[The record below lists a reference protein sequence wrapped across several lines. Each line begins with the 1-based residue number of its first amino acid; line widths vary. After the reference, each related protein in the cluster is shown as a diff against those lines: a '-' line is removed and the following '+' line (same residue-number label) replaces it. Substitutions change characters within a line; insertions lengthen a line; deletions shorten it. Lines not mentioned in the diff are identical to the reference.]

1 MGHTRAER
9 HGVKLSGY
17 RSRRTGTYGVLER
30 KGERWKKDRAGGSAE
45 NMRFT
50 ADSVNVDCQMNH
62 SPSRPDVLLVSP
74 PRPDWRVHGAANVFS
89 QEKSSRSDSSGITR
103 GAALTEWL
111 SLADALVDA
120 GAVVVV
126 LPFDDDDDSLTGMP
140 YTAEAGFV
148 GRARGDGDGG
158 GPLWLLPTMKP
169 AHRQR
174 EPSHVARFAASCGI
188 ATRTV
193 PVTWEGQGDV
203 LVVDGACGAPRRFVC
218 TSGQGTHARTSP
230 DAYVHVA
237 RHLPGP
243 SLHLRFAAE
252 PWFHGNTFLG
262 FFSARDDEGRVT
274 ESVGFVCDDAL
285 LPGESERLRAF
296 LKGVRFVTL
305 SRDDSLR
312 YATNA
317 LQVGR
322 RVLAPPGVP
331 AHVHEVWRELGL
343 EVVEVALPTLFG
355 RGGGAAVCL
364 TNKLDV
370 DVAQIPGHLRYEH
383 CRQALRALAAA

>member
-1 MGHTRAER
+1 MT
-9 HGVKLSGY
+9 
-17 RSRRTGTYGVLER
+17 
-30 KGERWKKDRAGGSAE
+30 
-45 NMRFT
+45 N
-50 ADSVNVDCQMNH
+50 
-62 SPSRPDVLLVSP
+62 SPHRPDVLLVSP

-89 QEKSSRSDSSGITR
+89 QQGSSPAQSSGIAR
-103 GAALTEWL
+103 GAALAEWL
-111 SLADALVDA
+111 ALADALVDA
-120 GAVVVV
+120 GADVVVM
-126 LPFDDDDDSLTGMP
+126 PFDDDDASLTGMP

-148 GRARGDGDGG
+148 GRARTGPDARGA
-158 GPLWLLPTMKP
+158 PLWLLPTMKP
-169 AHRQR
+169 AHRQH
-174 EPSHVARFAASCGI
+174 EPAHVARFAESCGI

-203 LVVDGACGAPRRFVC
+203 LIVDGAGGAPRRFVC

-230 DAYVHVA
+230 EAYSHVA
-237 RHLPGP
+237 RYLPGP

-262 FFSARDDEGRVT
+262 FYCARDDDGAVVDV
-274 ESVGFVCDDAL
+274 VGLVCDDAL
-285 LPGESERLRAF
+285 LSGESSRLRAF
-296 LKGVRFVTL
+296 LPDVRFVTL

-331 AHVHEVWRELGL
+331 RHVHDVWRGLGL
-343 EVVEVALPTLFG
+343 DVVEIALPTMFG
-355 RGGGAAVCL
+355 RGGGAAVCM

-370 DVAQIPGHLRYEH
+370 DLARVPQHLHY
-383 CRQALRALAAA
+383 RAARAGLLARLARATDRITE

>member
-1 MGHTRAER
+1 MH
-9 HGVKLSGY
+9 
-17 RSRRTGTYGVLER
+17 
-30 KGERWKKDRAGGSAE
+30 
-45 NMRFT
+45 FT
-50 ADSVNVDCQMNH
+50 TDSVNVDCHMNH

-89 QEKSSRSDSSGITR
+89 QQGSSSPGAASGIAR
-103 GAALTEWL
+103 GAALSEWL

-120 GAVVVV
+120 GADVVV
-126 LPFDDDDDSLTGMP
+126 LPFDGADSSLTGMP

-148 GRARGDGDGG
+148 GRARTGPDADGA
-158 GPLWLLPTMKP
+158 PLWLLPTMKP

-174 EPSHVARFAASCGI
+174 EPVHVARFAEACGI

-203 LVVDGACGAPRRFVC
+203 LVVDGAGGVPRRFVC

-230 DAYVHVA
+230 EAYAHVA
-237 RHLPGP
+237 RYLTGP

-262 FFSARDDEGRVT
+262 FYCARDDDGAV
-274 ESVGFVCDDAL
+274 VDVVALVCDDAL
-285 LPGESERLRAF
+285 LPGEAARLRAF
-296 LKGVRFVTL
+296 LPDVRFVTL
-305 SRDDSLR
+305 SLDDSLR

-317 LQVGR
+317 LQVGK
-322 RVLAPPGVP
+322 RVLSPPGVP
-331 AHVHEVWRELGL
+331 RHVHDVWRGLGL
-343 EVVEVALPTLFG
+343 DVVEIALPTLFG
-355 RGGGAAVCL
+355 KGGGAAVCM

-370 DVAQIPGHLRYEH
+370 DIACVPAHLHYRAMRSALVAHTAP
-383 CRQALRALAAA
+383 